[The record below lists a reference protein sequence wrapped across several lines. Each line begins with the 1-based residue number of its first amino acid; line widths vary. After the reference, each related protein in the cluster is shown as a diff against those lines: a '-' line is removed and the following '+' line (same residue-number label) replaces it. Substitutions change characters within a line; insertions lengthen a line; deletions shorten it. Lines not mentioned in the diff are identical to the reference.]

1 MLVLLDSVYLLLKRL
16 FVNAERQQCMKG
28 MLWLVIFLGCVDE
41 VD

>member
-16 FVNAERQQCMKG
+16 KG
-28 MLWLVIFLGCVDE
+28 MLWLVIFLGCVAE